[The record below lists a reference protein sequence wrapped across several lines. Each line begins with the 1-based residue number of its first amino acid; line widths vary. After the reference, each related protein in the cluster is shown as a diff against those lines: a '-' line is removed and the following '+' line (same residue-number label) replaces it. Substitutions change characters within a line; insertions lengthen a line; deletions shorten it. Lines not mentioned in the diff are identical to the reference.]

1 MQLGVGTSSGTT
13 DIAGGSSGSGLLG
26 DIFGLGSA
34 PSINVTIP
42 KVVWL
47 PAEKGKG
54 LEIQGTFSRRN
65 GQSFMDMTFTNKAM
79 QAMSAFAIQLNK
91 NSFGLTP
98 GAPLQVGT
106 LQPSQTTDASLTLG
120 TSGTVQRMEPLNNL
134 QVAIKNNVDI
144 FYFACL
150 VHGNALFTEDG
161 QLDKRVFLTTWK
173 EIPAANEV
181 QYSLSGI
188 SGTADSLAT
197 KMTANNIFTIAK
209 RNVEGQD
216 MLYQSLK
223 LTNNVWVLLELKLQ
237 PNNPDATL
245 SLKSRSVEVAAMVF
259 AAYEAIVRSV

>member
-1 MQLGVGTSSGTT
+1 MQSLTG
-13 DIAGGSSGSGLLG
+13 
-26 DIFGLGSA
+26 
-34 PSINVTIP
+34 
-42 KVVWL
+42 
-47 PAEKGKG
+47 
-54 LEIQGTFSRRN
+54 
-65 GQSFMDMTFTNKAM
+65 
-79 QAMSAFAIQLNK
+79 FAVQLNK
-91 NSFGLTP
+91 NSFGLAP
-98 GAPLQVGT
+98 AAPLQVAP
-106 LQPSQTTDASLTLG
+106 LQPSQTVEASLIL
-120 TSGTVQRMEPLNNL
+120 SCNGTVQRMEPLNNL

-150 VHGNALFTEDG
+150 VHANSIFCEDG

-181 QYSLSGI
+181 QYSLSGV
-188 SGTADSLAT
+188 SGTADSLAA

-223 LTNNVWVLLELKLQ
+223 LSNNIWVLLELKLA

-259 AAYEAIVRSV
+259 ASYEAIVRSA

>member
-1 MQLGVGTSSGTT
+1 MSG
-13 DIAGGSSGSGLLG
+13 
-26 DIFGLGSA
+26 
-34 PSINVTIP
+34 
-42 KVVWL
+42 
-47 PAEKGKG
+47 
-54 LEIQGTFSRRN
+54 
-65 GQSFMDMTFTNKAM
+65 
-79 QAMSAFAIQLNK
+79 FAIQLNK
-91 NSFGLTP
+91 NSFGLVP
-98 GAPLQVGT
+98 SAPLQVGT
-106 LQPSQTTDASLTLG
+106 VQPSQTIESSLVLG
-120 TSGTVQRMEPLNNL
+120 TTGQVQRMEPLNNLQVKLCVLLWDDIQGDGKKFTRDIFAL

-150 VHGNALFTEDG
+150 MHANALFLEDG

-181 QYSLSGI
+181 QYNLNGVGSN
-188 SGTADSLAT
+188 ADTLAA

-223 LTNNVWVLLELKLQ
+223 LSNNIWVLLELKLQ

-245 SLKSRSVEVAAMVF
+245 SLKSRSVEVATMVF